1 MPVWVLMDYDEEV
14 AVFSG
19 ISNSVVREDCEQEAI
34 AQGLAAQL
42 ERGVALA
49 PGVRIVCIED

>member
-1 MPVWVLMDYDEEV
+1 MPVWVLMDHDEEL
-14 AVFSG
+14 AMFSG
-19 ISNSVVREDCEQEAI
+19 IRNSVVREDCEQEAI
-34 AQGLAAQL
+34 AKGLAARL